1 MLPVVG
7 YVEII
12 VELARKAGGGGGDA
26 VRVESSLV
34 GFAST
39 PERENLSTWLRPLVV

>member
-39 PERENLSTWLRPLVV
+39 PATDKLKDRK

>member
-1 MLPVVG
+1 MVG

-12 VELARKAGGGGGDA
+12 VELACQARGGGGHT

-39 PERENLSTWLRPLVV
+39 PERENLSSWLRLAVV